1 MQALLRWLDVLT
13 EDIEACDAKVVE
25 SELQQTVDTALR
37 MQAED
42 STADRPVVQKLHQA
56 RKARRRQ

>member
-13 EDIEACDAKVVE
+13 EDIEACDAKGE
-25 SELQQTVDTALR
+25 SELQQAVEISLR

-42 STADRPVVQKLHQA
+42 STAGRPVLQKLHQA